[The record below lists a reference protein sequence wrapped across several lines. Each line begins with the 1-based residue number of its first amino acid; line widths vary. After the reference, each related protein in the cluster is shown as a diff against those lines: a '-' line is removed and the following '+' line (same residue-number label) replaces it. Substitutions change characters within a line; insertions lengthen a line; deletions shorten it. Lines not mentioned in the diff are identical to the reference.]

1 MNRKK
6 SRIKLF
12 TFFLRPLP
20 YSITVDFIIKLE
32 IDGGMTDTK
41 FANPGALG
49 LVAFGMTTLLVMF
62 YDFTA
67 RPTEALAWGMMV
79 FVGGLLQLLVGMMEY
94 RNGNTFGTVAF
105 SAYGA
110 FWMSFAFMNVTRA
123 AGYAGPDAGA
133 QAMYFFV
140 WFLLTL
146 TLFFGTLNT
155 TRTLQAVFGLLAVVF
170 LGLAIGTVL
179 ENPDV
184 IKVSAAIG
192 MVLGL
197 VAMYTG
203 LGQAV
208 NEASGKELLPQFPV
222 SK

>member
-1 MNRKK
+1 
-6 SRIKLF
+6 
-12 TFFLRPLP
+12 
-20 YSITVDFIIKLE
+20 
-32 IDGGMTDTK
+32 MTDTK

-67 RPTEALAWGMMV
+67 RPTESLAWGMMI
-79 FVGGLLQLLVGMMEY
+79 FCGGLLQLLVGMLEY
-94 RNGNTFGTVAF
+94 RNGSTFGTVAF
-105 SAYGA
+105 SSYGA
-110 FWMSFAFMNVTRA
+110 FWMSFAFMNISSA
-123 AGYAGPDAGA
+123 AGFGGTDAGA
-133 QAMYFFV
+133 KGMYFFI
-140 WFLLTL
+140 WFLLTFV
-146 TLFFGTLNT
+146 LFFGTLNT
-155 TRTLQAVFGLLAVVF
+155 TRTLQTVFGLLTIVF

-208 NEASGKELLPQFPV
+208 TEASGKELLPQFPV

>member
-1 MNRKK
+1 M
-6 SRIKLF
+6 
-12 TFFLRPLP
+12 T
-20 YSITVDFIIKLE
+20 YSITVDIITQLDF
-32 IDGGMTDTK
+32 DGLMTDTK

-49 LVAFGMTTLLVMF
+49 LVAFGMTTFLVMY
-62 YDFTA
+62 YDFA
-67 RPTEALAWGMMV
+67 KVSPESLAIGMMI
-79 FVGGLLQLLVGMMEY
+79 FVGGLLQLLVGVMEY

-110 FWMSFAFMNVTRA
+110 FWLSFAFMNFTSQ
-123 AGYAGPDAGA
+123 GGFAGPEPMEK
-133 QAMYFFV
+133 AMYFGV

-155 TRTLQAVFGLLAVVF
+155 TRTLQAVFGLLTIVF
-170 LGLAIGTVL
+170 LGLAIGTAL
-179 ENPDV
+179 ENV
-184 IKVSAAIG
+184 EFIQAVAVTG

-208 NEASGKELLPQFPV
+208 NEATGKELLPQFPV

>member
-1 MNRKK
+1 M
-6 SRIKLF
+6 
-12 TFFLRPLP
+12 TFG
-20 YSITVDFIIKLE
+20 ITVDFITQLGF
-32 IDGGMTDTK
+32 DLLMTDNK

-49 LVAFGMTTLLVMF
+49 LIAFGMTTLLVMF

-67 RPTEALAWGMMV
+67 RPTEGLAWGMMI
-79 FVGGLLQLLVGMMEY
+79 FCGGLLQLIVGIMEY

-105 SAYGA
+105 SSYGA
-110 FWMSFAFMNVTRA
+110 FWMSFAFMNLARA
-123 AGYAGPDAGA
+123 TGYAGPDAGA

-140 WFLLTL
+140 WFLLTF

-155 TRTLQAVFGLLAVVF
+155 TRTLQAVFGLLAIVF

-184 IKVSAAIG
+184 IKVSAAVG

-208 NEASGKELLPQFPV
+208 NEANGKEVLPQFPF

>member
-1 MNRKK
+1 
-6 SRIKLF
+6 
-12 TFFLRPLP
+12 
-20 YSITVDFIIKLE
+20 
-32 IDGGMTDTK
+32 MTDTK

-49 LVAFGMTTLLVMF
+49 LIAFGMTTLLVMF
-62 YDFTA
+62 YDFMGT
-67 RPTEALAWGMMV
+67 PTEGLAWGMMI
-79 FVGGLLQLLVGMMEY
+79 FCGGLLQLLVGGMEF

-110 FWMSFAFMNVTRA
+110 FWMSFAFMNVSGA
-123 AGYAGPDAGA
+123 AGYPGPEATE

-140 WFLLTL
+140 WFLLTF
-146 TLFFGTLNT
+146 TLFFGTLKT
-155 TRTLQAVFGLLAVVF
+155 TRTLQAVFGLLAIVF
-170 LGLAIGTVL
+170 LGLAIGTAL
-179 ENPDV
+179 ANPDV

-192 MVLGL
+192 IVLGL